1 MKSISL
7 EEFKGFR
14 PCWLETAEGARRLE
28 EIGSRKKRWTAMDI
42 LDLPE
47 DEVSA
52 EDKIWAVTK
61 AGLIEEQK
69 LHEFAC
75 RCAEEALKL
84 VEDPDPRSVAAIEA
98 KRKWL
103 KGEIS
108 DEELDAASAA
118 ASAAARAA
126 ASAAASAAARAAAWD
141 VAWAAASAA
150 ASAAAR
156 DTAWDAA
163 WDAARDAAWAAARA
177 AARAAAS
184 AAAWAAVWD
193 AARDAARAAA
203 WAARDAARA
212 AARDATRK
220 KQVAILREL
229 IID

>member
-7 EEFKGFR
+7 EKFKGFR
-14 PCWLETAEGARRLE
+14 PCWLETAAGARRLE
-28 EIGSRKKRWTAMDI
+28 EIGSRKKRWTAVDI

-61 AGLIEEQK
+61 AELIEEEK

-84 VEDPDPRSVAAIEA
+84 VKDPDPRSVAAIEA

-108 DEELDAASAA
+108 DEELAAAWAAAWAAACAA
-118 ASAAARAA
+118 ASA
-126 ASAAASAAARAAAWD
+126 SASAAARAAAWAS
-141 VAWAAASAA
+141 VSAA
-150 ASAAAR
+150 VSAS
-156 DTAWDAA
+156 AWDAA
-163 WDAARDAAWAAARA
+163 SASAWDAASDAAWAAAW
-177 AARAAAS
+177 AS
-184 AAAWAAVWD
+184 AWASAW
-193 AARDAARAAA
+193 
-203 WAARDAARA
+203 
-212 AARDATRK
+212 DATRK